1 MFRGFQPL
9 HQGKFVHS
17 VDEMC
22 TTSNNYVYIFKS
34 GGVIYIYIYIY
45 IYDIKSRYDIKSQVV
60 LAPNFKAHVSR
71 PLYSDPAFPGCR
83 LVDLT
88 EIRGGKHV
96 F

>member
-34 GGVIYIYIYIY
+34 GGYIYIYIY
-45 IYDIKSRYDIKSQVV
+45 IYDIKSQVV